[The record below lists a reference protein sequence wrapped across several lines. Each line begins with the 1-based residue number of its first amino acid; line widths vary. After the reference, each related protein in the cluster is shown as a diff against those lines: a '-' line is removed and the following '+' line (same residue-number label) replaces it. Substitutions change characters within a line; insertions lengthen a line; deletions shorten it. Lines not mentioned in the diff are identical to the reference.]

1 MSLIKSKV
9 VGQVINVLREEGVKS
24 FWFKLLGDVGYRRL
38 LLLERPLQEPIA
50 EVSPRLPVT
59 IDLLK
64 MTEVA
69 EYLKFRVETTSCE
82 VMAQLN
88 AGHWC
93 FVARHEGR
101 IVAASWAADRRAWI
115 FYLACE
121 IRLLDG
127 EVYVYDSFTRPDF
140 RGQAVSPAIRT
151 EMIRY
156 FRAAGYR
163 RMILGTVPENH
174 ANLQAVRKVG
184 FRPFG
189 VMGYIKIGPWRRDF
203 YRTNRNRENTNG

>member
-1 MSLIKSKV
+1 MIDRIL
-9 VGQVINVLREEGVKS
+9 GVLREEGVKS

-82 VMAQLN
+82 VMDQLN

-93 FVARHEGR
+93 FVARHEGQ
-101 IVAASWAADRRAWI
+101 IVAVSWAADRCAWI

-156 FRAAGYR
+156 FRAADYQ

>member
-1 MSLIKSKV
+1 MIDRIL
-9 VGQVINVLREEGVKS
+9 GVLREEGVKS
-24 FWFKLLGDVGYRRL
+24 VWFKLLGDVGYRRL
-38 LLLERPLQEPIA
+38 LLLERPLQESIA
-50 EVSPRLPVT
+50 EVNPRLPVT

-64 MTEVA
+64 MTEMA

-82 VMAQLN
+82 VMDQLN

-93 FVARHEGR
+93 FVARQR
-101 IVAASWAADRRAWI
+101 AAVAVSWAADRCAWI

-127 EVYVYDSFTRPDF
+127 EVYVYDSFTRRF

-163 RMILGTVPENH
+163 RMILGAVPENH